1 MFAGRVTAS
10 TSANKFD
17 AVSGVLVWEDLI
29 ILIAKPHKYPTVINM
44 NVRSKDVA
52 FRLRIL
58 AQQGDHEMA
67 RERQTPQRGMAG
79 PVHSLL

>member
-1 MFAGRVTAS
+1 MVTAS

-17 AVSGVLVWEDLI
+17 AASGVLVWEDLI

-58 AQQGDHEMA
+58 AVQGDHEMA
-67 RERQTPQRGMAG
+67 RERQDSQIGMAG
-79 PVHSLL
+79 TAHSLL